1 MGAHTVRGVSAFR
14 PSNQTRG
21 AVANS
26 ALTAPSSSA
35 ATVVATNRGMEPPT
49 LALNDDASADGLK
62 GEGHGRS
69 FGAGA
74 SGQSTSAEHNTNTY
88 NL

>member
-1 MGAHTVRGVSAFR
+1 MSPFEIMFGTQPVDIPTAFPR
-14 PSNQTRG
+14 INVP
-21 AVANS
+21 
-26 ALTAPSSSA
+26 A
-35 ATVVATNRGMEPPT
+35 A
-49 LALNDDASADGLK
+49 DASADGLK
-62 GEGHGRS
+62 GEGRGRS